1 MATLKQQQKKLLRD
15 EVTNKV
21 MDYLAG
27 LDDRHE
33 AMIRKMATSY
43 NRKII
48 KAYLKAIKFQQH
60 ENQ

>member
-1 MATLKQQQKKLLRD
+1 MSTLKQQQKKLLRD

-27 LDDRHE
+27 LNDRHE
-33 AMIRKMATSY
+33 AIIRKMAAGY
-43 NRKII
+43 NRKIV